1 MGRAQGVVSPASG
14 KEWTLRLPWPNSGTS
29 SRTEV
34 HRFITFIQQTLNI
47 HSRARE
53 CVRCQDLKQRA
64 GQVQSALP
72 SQSSVGGWP
81 GPGWSMAWGLSV
93 HSLCLEC
100 WGEVGRIVAPRWNGG
115 WPCLVGVV
123 RHEMPSWVG
132 AHHKLRCSL
141 LPRVNPE
148 RMAQLAKRYHC
159 AGLLVFSRGC
169 FF

>member
-1 MGRAQGVVSPASG
+1 MDTEAALAKIWDFIKDRGSQVHNLHSANT
-14 KEWTLRLPWPNSGTS
+14 EHTLR
-29 SRTEV
+29 
-34 HRFITFIQQTLNI
+34 
-47 HSRARE
+47 ARK
-53 CVRCQDLKQRA
+53 CARCQDLKQKA

-72 SQSSVGGWP
+72 SQSSAGGWP

-100 WGEVGRIVAPRWNGG
+100 PGEIGRIVAPRWNGG
-115 WPCLVGVV
+115 WPRLVGEV

-141 LPRVNPE
+141 LPRVNPAW
-148 RMAQLAKRYHC
+148 MAQLAKRYHC
-159 AGLLVFSRGC
+159 AGFLIFSRGC